1 MVRVKRSRVQRE
13 ASAALGRRIA
23 AFRKGKGITQ
33 VELSQR
39 MKISQ
44 PVISHYESGRL
55 RAPPEFIL
63 KFADIVGVSTDQ
75 VLGREK
81 AEKADEHGLDR
92 RFLRRLKVVQGLPK
106 RDQDALLRTIDAFI
120 TARAAR

>member
-1 MVRVKRSRVQRE
+1 
-13 ASAALGRRIA
+13 
-23 AFRKGKGITQ
+23 
-33 VELSQR
+33 